1 MDESELLALLEA
13 HLLVSTE
20 PVRPADIAKLLGLER
35 DLVELAY
42 ASLSELYERRDTSGI
57 RIFRL
62 SGGYQM
68 ATRPDLS
75 LEIARLLALPKETNR
90 LSKPAL
96 ETVAVVAYRQPVT
109 TAEIEAIRG
118 VAVDG
123 VLKTL
128 SERRL
133 VQETGDLPRQPI
145 GLIGIV
151 PRQRADETAAG
162 ERKGRV
168 SIGAETAVDGIA
180 QETGGE
186 PALGEPCADSVR
198 RAIVRCVIG
207 DDHLEVAEGLS
218 RKRFKA
224 FHDEFGVIV
233 GRDQDAD
240 RRAGIHKETVFRV
253 STGMATPP

>member
-42 ASLSELYERRDTSGI
+42 ASLSELYERRDSSGI

-75 LEIARLLALPKETNR
+75 LEIARMLALPKETNR

-96 ETVAVVAYRQPVT
+96 ETVAVVAYKQPVT

-133 VQETGDLPRQPI
+133 VQETGRKPVPGRPILYGTTPEFLHYFGLNALTDLPALEDISPEGDPEAMSKALEAV
-145 GLIGIV
+145 GL
-151 PRQRADETAAG
+151 E
-162 ERKGRV
+162 E
-168 SIGAETAVDGIA
+168 
-180 QETGGE
+180 
-186 PALGEPCADSVR
+186 
-198 RAIVRCVIG
+198 
-207 DDHLEVAEGLS
+207 
-218 RKRFKA
+218 
-224 FHDEFGVIV
+224 
-233 GRDQDAD
+233 
-240 RRAGIHKETVFRV
+240 
-253 STGMATPP
+253 